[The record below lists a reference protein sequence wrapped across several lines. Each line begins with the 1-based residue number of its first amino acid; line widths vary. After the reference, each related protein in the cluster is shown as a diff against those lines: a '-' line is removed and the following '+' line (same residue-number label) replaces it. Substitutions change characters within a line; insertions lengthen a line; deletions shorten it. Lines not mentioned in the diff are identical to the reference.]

1 MVTIEDWLYYLQDLM
16 DLKIPKI
23 TENLI
28 YYGKKTH
35 ICYII
40 NNCNYQCQYWYHLL
54 CYTTTTTTTTTTH
67 SGRSIILKK
76 STENKNVLT
85 IFIVCMKYDVVYAH

>member
-40 NNCNYQCQYWYHLL
+40 NNCNYQCKYWHRLL
-54 CYTTTTTTTTTTH
+54 CYTTTTTTTTNF
-67 SGRSIILKK
+67 GRSIILKK
-76 STENKNVLT
+76 YRKQKLADYIHRMYEV
-85 IFIVCMKYDVVYAH
+85 